1 MSHDVL
7 RWQLACCGV
16 LAYALLCLM
25 VWWQFRR
32 RQRKS
37 MITQPQTW
45 LIAYASQ
52 TGQGQFV
59 AEQSANT
66 LALAGI
72 QSQLLPLSQLTTSVL
87 QRAERLLLILSTY
100 GDGEAPDNAQ
110 HFVQQTMPQ
119 SLDLS
124 QLHYAVLALGSRHYQ
139 QFCAFGQKVDIWLQT
154 QGAKPCFARIE
165 VDNQDPIAI
174 EQWRRQLVHLAGTDD
189 APDWTAQAFSDWRLS
204 GRQLLNP
211 HSQGASVYCL
221 QLEPTQATELNWQAG
236 DVVQVSVAEHE
247 TPRDYTLVSLP
258 DSRRVELLVRLHYRP
273 TGEQGLASG
282 LLSQAALGTNIS
294 LRIRQH
300 RAFHIAQNDDK
311 PLVLLVSGTGLA
323 GALVHLRQR
332 AKQVQPAPC
341 WLIFGER
348 QREYDFF
355 CQDEIEQYQKVGLI
369 SRLDTVFSRDGQP
382 LRYVQDVLLIHKTEL
397 FKWLD
402 EGAAIY
408 VCGSL
413 QGIGQGVDTVLT
425 RLLGK
430 EKLQQLQKYG
440 RYCRDVYQNRR
451 KTSRL

>member
-1 MSHDVL
+1 MSHDLL
-7 RWQLACCGV
+7 RWQLVCLCV
-16 LAYALLCLM
+16 LAYALLCLI

-32 RQRKS
+32 RQRVS
-37 MITQPQTW
+37 IVPQPQTW
-45 LIAYASQ
+45 LITYASQ

-59 AEQSANT
+59 AEQSAKT

-72 QSQLLPLSQLTTSVL
+72 QTQLLPLSQLTTSVL
-87 QRAERLLLILSTY
+87 QSAERLLLILSTY
-100 GDGEAPDNAQ
+100 GDGEAPDAAQ
-110 HFVQQTMPQ
+110 RFVQQTMHQ
-119 SLDLS
+119 AFDLS

-139 QFCAFGQKVDIWLQT
+139 QFCAFGQKVDTWLQT
-154 QGAKPCFARIE
+154 QGAKPCFARID

-189 APDWTAQAFSDWRLS
+189 APDWTAQAFSDWRLC

-211 HSQGASVYCL
+211 HSQGAPVYCV
-221 QLEPTQATELNWQAG
+221 QLEPAQATALNWQAG
-236 DVVQVSVAEHE
+236 DVAQVSVAKHE

-273 TGEQGLASG
+273 TGEQGLVSG
-282 LLSQAALGTNIS
+282 LLSQAALGTHIA

-300 RAFHIAQNDDK
+300 NTFHIAQNDNK
-311 PLVLLVSGTGLA
+311 PLILLVSGTGLA

-332 AKQVQPAPC
+332 AKQAQPAPC

-348 QREYDFF
+348 QREHDFF
-355 CQDEIEQYQKVGLI
+355 CQDEIEQYQQQRLI
-369 SRLDTVFSRDGQP
+369 TRLDTVFSRDGQP
-382 LRYVQDVLLIHKTEL
+382 LKYVQEVLLMQQKEL
-397 FKWLD
+397 SKWLD

-425 RLLGK
+425 NLLGK
-430 EKLQQLQKYG
+430 DKLQQLQAEG
-440 RYCRDVYQNRR
+440 RYCRDVY
-451 KTSRL
+451 